1 MDAAADPR
9 ARRRASLTV
18 AALTVGTA
26 LNPLNSSMIAVAL
39 LSLQHDFRLDLA
51 TVTWVITV
59 FYIASII
66 GQPLMG
72 RIVDALGA
80 RRVFLVGM
88 VLVALAAALAPLGDT
103 FLLVCTAR
111 VLLAIGTSVAFPAA
125 VALVGPLSAAGG
137 IPVPHLLARIQ
148 VTNTAGAAV
157 GPVLGGA
164 LVTLAGWNAVF
175 WVNVPLAAV
184 AFAGVAVLAPRDSRR
199 SGVSAGR
206 LFVNLDPAGVLAF
219 AVAMTALVV
228 FALDTTGS
236 LDWWL
241 LGVGVVALAL
251 FVWREL
257 RASLPFIDLRML
269 VGNATLRTAYLGF
282 TVFSALFYLAFFGLP
297 QFLEDR
303 GGYSAAV
310 VGLLVLPLCAFTV
323 VLAPLVA
330 RAIARR
336 GVRPVL
342 VGGAVLLVPAAA
354 TLALGVVTT
363 DAVWMLLIAA
373 GLGIP
378 YCMVSL
384 ASTHAVQSAAP
395 AGQIGAASGV
405 LQSMR
410 YIGAI
415 IATVMLGQFI
425 GTGITTAGWG
435 AVAVAALALGAAHL
449 VIVLVGAR
457 RRA

>member
-164 LVTLAGWNAVF
+164 LVTLAGWDAVF
-175 WVNVPLAAV
+175 WANVPLAAV

-373 GLGIP
+373 ALGIP